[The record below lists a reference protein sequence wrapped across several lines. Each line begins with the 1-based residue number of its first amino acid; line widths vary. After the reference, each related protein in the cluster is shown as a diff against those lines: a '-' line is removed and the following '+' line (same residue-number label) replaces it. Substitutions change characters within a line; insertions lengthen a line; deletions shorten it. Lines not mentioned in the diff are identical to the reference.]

1 METEQKKSVQ
11 PSIPRPVMV
20 WLMTISALVLGPVG
34 YRGIILGAICFLL
47 GDDCSCFREAGHF
60 QSEGGSLGQSLF
72 LEFEISLVTF
82 RKQRTRNTVHQDS
95 WSFFTGTMQ
104 LPKVCKGWASATCV
118 FPGLGPWFILIGF
131 SRWDPPP
138 RSTVA
143 AWHRPGWR
151 LSSYPLARQ
160 VQLGFKNQPKARW
173 WWSAS
178 L

>member
-1 METEQKKSVQ
+1 MDVYGDRAKEECTAKHSSSSNGLVDDYL
-11 PSIPRPVMV
+11 SSGVGSC
-20 WLMTISALVLGPVG
+20 WLQ
-34 YRGIILGAICFLL
+34 GIILGPICFLL

-72 LEFEISLVTF
+72 LEFEISLVTV
-82 RKQRTRNTVHQDS
+82 RKQKTRNTVHQDS

-138 RSTVA
+138 RSTVL
-143 AWHRPGWR
+143 PGID
-151 LSSYPLARQ
+151 LD
-160 VQLGFKNQPKARW
+160 GD
-173 WWSAS
+173 
-178 L
+178 